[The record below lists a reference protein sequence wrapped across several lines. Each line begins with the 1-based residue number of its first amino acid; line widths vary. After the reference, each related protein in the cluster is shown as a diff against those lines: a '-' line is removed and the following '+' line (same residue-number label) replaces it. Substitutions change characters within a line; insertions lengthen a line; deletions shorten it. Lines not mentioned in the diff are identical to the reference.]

1 MTKTA
6 ALTTQV
12 RSHLG
17 PRSLHKCCRRQP
29 HNEKAARPRSRQI
42 GLLWLWL
49 NLQLNE
55 LTSFQDVNPARCF
68 LKDLAGVETM
78 HGVCAYGSLTEIMPK
93 HIAIPVSILS
103 KLLLNSKILFARL
116 AIHHVQWV
124 QRPGLI
130 SHML

>member
-1 MTKTA
+1 
-6 ALTTQV
+6 
-12 RSHLG
+12 
-17 PRSLHKCCRRQP
+17 
-29 HNEKAARPRSRQI
+29 
-42 GLLWLWL
+42 
-49 NLQLNE
+49 
-55 LTSFQDVNPARCF
+55 
-68 LKDLAGVETM
+68 M

-130 SHML
+130 SHMLHQSCSDIGRAGAIRDGAEL